1 MEGGVDQAAGRST
14 WPQSANHESPAVEMG
29 MKDFDKE
36 CSISRVFS
44 ISFHLAANT
53 AKMRLFS

>member
-1 MEGGVDQAAGRST
+1 MEGGVDQAAVR
-14 WPQSANHESPAVEMG
+14 PACLSASHESPAVEMG

-53 AKMRLFS
+53 AKIRLFS